1 MNNLPNLCQIKD
13 RMHIPLPATDKIND
27 PEKTDRLCISHAN
40 EEKDERN
47 PNSTYEL
54 SEGSFTASEKHLGSD
69 ISFKLSS
76 ADYSALPIKVDN
88 QPKSILKRT
97 HHRIS
102 ESEDSFIL
110 FKGRTLLK
118 DQTMNLS
125 ELKAKHSDTEEIESG
140 QLENSNS
147 SSYLSEGSISTP
159 FTNVSQ
165 PLDHSVDLSRN
176 TMNLSELKAKHSDT
190 EEIESGQLENSNSS
204 SYLSEGS
211 ISTPFTNVSQP
222 LDHSVDLSRNV
233 NCKLHKQFNSLD
245 DTDFLIKDGDFAFRI
260 QKLESYLTEPD
271 QLHMQV
277 QRLKSRT
284 VGIQMAIKHLRFN
297 EQCLKDE
304 NLRHREHINR
314 LKIERDFF
322 QLRLSKAEEDR
333 EDYVQEMKTLTD
345 LCEQLLNQKKCIQYE
360 KHRLSVQNQF
370 LIEEIGYLKREKQ
383 RNAQL
388 QAMID
393 ANKDELVKITNAKLF
408 RCTKEKEEL
417 QTRLRDALIE

>member
-69 ISFKLSS
+69 ISSKLSS

-97 HHRIS
+97 NHRIS

-110 FKGRTLLK
+110 FKGRTLFK
-118 DQTMNLS
+118 DQ
-125 ELKAKHSDTEEIESG
+125 
-140 QLENSNS
+140 
-147 SSYLSEGSISTP
+147 
-159 FTNVSQ
+159 
-165 PLDHSVDLSRN
+165 

-345 LCEQLLNQKKCIQYE
+345 LYEQLLNQKKCIQYE

-393 ANKDELVKITNAKLF
+393 ANKDELVKITNVKLF